1 MADGK
6 VTIDTQLDNTG
17 FERGLKSMDRGLGGL
32 KSTLVDIG
40 KTVATVFA
48 VREIVQFGKACIELG
63 SNVAEVQNV
72 VDVAF
77 GDMAYKVENF
87 AATAIE
93 NFGMS
98 TLAAKKTASNYMA
111 MARGMGV
118 AMDAASDMSLAL
130 TGLSGDVA
138 SFYNITQ
145 EEAAYKLQSIF
156 TGETESLKELGVVMT
171 QVNLQQYAMEH
182 GWNTNIQAMT
192 QAERVALNYAYVTD
206 QLALASG
213 DFIRTQDSWANQTRI
228 LSMQWQEFM
237 SIIGQA
243 LTTILLPLVRTLNT
257 IVSSLISMASVFGS
271 AITAVFGGEAAQA
284 QQTQAAVSGVASG
297 ISEAV
302 DNQNALTDATKA
314 TNKEQAKSLA
324 SFDQINKLASESAAS
339 SGGGGGAGG
348 VGGIGG
354 GISIPTIPAG
364 VGTVEKNL
372 GKLPELFK
380 QVRKA
385 LKPLESAFDVAF
397 SSIEDG
403 ALRIV
408 GAFQTA
414 WGDLKSLS
422 APILQWAQTDLVT
435 FLGTYITT
443 IGTTI
448 GGIMDTVG
456 MMLETSWS
464 TLIFPT
470 VQKFVTEI
478 LPILTQFGTLFFQ
491 TVGNLFQEVK
501 RIFDMIWQDAVV
513 PAMETVQNVWS
524 NTWDSVISVWE
535 EHGQPVFDAV
545 NTAIDKVGELLQNV
559 WSTIISPVLNYVMD
573 KFNEVW
579 EDSLSP
585 LVENILE
592 FVAILGETAF
602 AILNNF
608 ILPVVGWFVDS
619 FGPGI
624 AGVIKGVVDKFFGVV
639 RSVSDALKS
648 ITTVAKGFLQII
660 KGIFSGDISSVM
672 NGFKNIFRG
681 AFNFVIGMFEGFVNF
696 FIRGLNT
703 IINGLNALSFSVPD
717 WVPGIGGNRFGVNI
731 GKVSEIR
738 LPRLATG
745 GVVPRSHEFAAI
757 LGDNKQETEVVSPLS
772 TMRQAMLEA
781 LEEAGGIGGGTIEL
795 VVNLDGR
802 TVARNTVKHINSMT
816 RSAGKS
822 VLVL

>member
-17 FERGLKSMDRGLGGL
+17 FERSLKSMDKGLGGL
-32 KSTLVDIG
+32 KTTLLDIG
-40 KTVATVFA
+40 KTIATVFA

-72 VDVAF
+72 VNVAF

-118 AMDAASDMSLAL
+118 AMDAASEMSLAL
-130 TGLSGDVA
+130 VGLSGDVA
-138 SFYNITQ
+138 SFYNIAQ

-171 QVNLQQYAMEH
+171 EVNLQQYAMEN
-182 GWNTNIQAMT
+182 GWNTNIRAMT
-192 QAERVALNYAYVTD
+192 QAERVALNYAFVTD

-243 LTTILLPLVRTLNT
+243 LTAVLLPVVRTLNSV
-257 IVSSLISMASVFGS
+257 VSSLITMASAFTS
-271 AITAVFGGEAAQA
+271 ALGMFFGGEAAGA

-297 ISEAV
+297 IGEAV

-314 TNKEQAKSLA
+314 TNKEQAKTLA
-324 SFDQINKLASESAAS
+324 SFDQINKLAEESSAS
-339 SGGGGGAGG
+339 SGGGGTGAG
-348 VGGIGG
+348 VGAVGG
-354 GISIPTIPAG
+354 GISIPAISGAG
-364 VGTVEKNL
+364 TAEKQL

-380 QVRKA
+380 QVRTA
-385 LKPLESAFDVAF
+385 LEPLRTSFDVAF

-422 APILQWAQTDLVT
+422 GPILQWAQTDLVT
-435 FLGTYITT
+435 FLGTYIET
-443 IGTTI
+443 IGTMI

-470 VQKFVTEI
+470 IQKFVTDI

-491 TVGNLFQEVK
+491 TMGNLFQEVK
-501 RIFDMIWQDAVV
+501 KIFDMIWQDAVV
-513 PAMETVQNVWS
+513 PAMEIVQQVWS
-524 NTWDSVISVWE
+524 DVWDSVISVWE
-535 EHGQPVFDAV
+535 EHGQPIFDAV
-545 NTAIDKVGELLQNV
+545 NTAIDKVGEVLDNV
-559 WSTIISPVLNYVMD
+559 WNTIISPVLDYVMD

-579 EDSLSP
+579 EDSISP

-624 AGVIKGVVDKFFGVV
+624 VGVVEGVVDGFFGLV
-639 RSVSDALKS
+639 RFVSDAVNS
-648 ITTVAKGFLQII
+648 IITVAKGLLQIL
-660 KGIFSGDISSVM
+660 KGIFSGDMSSVM
-672 NGFKNIFRG
+672 DGFKNIFRG
-681 AFNFVIGMFEGFVNF
+681 AFNFVITIFENFVNF
-696 FIRGLNT
+696 FIRGINS
-703 IINGLNALSFSVPD
+703 IISGLNALSFSVPD

-745 GVVPRSHEFAAI
+745 SVIPRSHEFAAI
-757 LGDNKQETEVVSPLS
+757 VGDNKQETEVVSPLS

-802 TVARNTVKHINSMT
+802 TVARNTVRHINSMT
-816 RSAGKS
+816 CSTGKP